1 MPHSRER
8 DIVQSFI
15 GFADSLVEDY
25 DVLDLVT
32 QLTQDCA
39 RLLDITAAGLL
50 LADARGVLHLFAATS
65 DEAHELEIYQ
75 LQREEGPCLDCYRGG
90 AAVSVADL
98 AAESQRW
105 PRFVAA
111 ATESGFASVHAIPMR
126 LRDEVLGTLNMFG
139 AAPGALNPED
149 LNLAQALAHVATIA
163 ILQQNT
169 TTVSSAVTPRLQ
181 AAVNSRGVLDMAKG
195 VLAQVHGLSMATAFE
210 RLRDYARRHDQ
221 HLSEVASIVVSG
233 DPDIRG
239 SVLADLGSEMTR
251 HRSTPTS

>member
-8 DIVQSFI
+8 DIVASFI

-32 QLTQDCA
+32 RLTEDCA

-65 DEAHELEIYQ
+65 EEAHELEIFQ

-90 AAVSVADL
+90 GAISVADL
-98 AAESQRW
+98 AAESARW

-111 ATESGFASVHAIPMR
+111 ATESGFASVHAIPLR
-126 LRDEVLGTLNMFG
+126 LRDEVLGTLGLFG

-163 ILQQNT
+163 ILRHDT
-169 TTVSSAVTPRLQ
+169 AVSSAVTPRLQ